1 LRAEIEAFL
10 ARAHRSGGV
19 GGVGERLLAGAAC
32 PVAVAPCGYA
42 DDRLSRLECIGVG
55 VDASDEAR
63 RGLDAA
69 VALARASGAR
79 LRVITAFQPLVSGGV
94 TTTALPSASLNE
106 VMRTDLR
113 ASHEAAIAEAPGSVE
128 TAGRFFDGSA
138 EEVLEAESEDVDL
151 LVTGSRGY
159 GPLGAVL
166 LGSVTS
172 ALFHNARCPV
182 LHAAGDALRSAG
194 RRVSGS
200 HASRCGCPAAPR
212 PSAARGGRDG
222 LAPKATMS
230 RPKKSENVQS
240 PSTRSRRGRW
250 GRQQEQ
256 DDHRQQATRRP
267 PARRGPRPPRRPG
280 SEGQPDQKHASLH
293 RGQRSGCPGPPSRSR
308 RPTSRACA
316 LPSNT

>member
-1 LRAEIEAFL
+1 MARNIVIAVDTKERTLDALALGRVLTEATRAPAVLVTVFPYIPLDDPLLPELTAVRDE
-10 ARAHRSGGV
+10 ARATLLELGASEGVEMAEAHVIAGNFAARELQHMTEAPDTGLIVVGSTTRGPIGRLLV

-32 PVAVAPCGYA
+32 PVAVAPRGYA
-42 DDRLSRLECIGVG
+42 DDRPSRLECIGVG

-79 LRVITAFQPLVSGGV
+79 LRVITAFQPLVFGGV

-113 ASHEAAIAEAPGSVE
+113 ASHEAAIGEARRSVE
-128 TAGRFFDGSA
+128 TAGRFLDGSA

-172 ALFHNARCPV
+172 ALFRNARCPV
-182 LHAAGDALRSAG
+182 L
-194 RRVSGS
+194 VT
-200 HASRCGCPAAPR
+200 PR
-212 PSAARGGRDG
+212 
-222 LAPKATMS
+222 
-230 RPKKSENVQS
+230 E
-240 PSTRSRRGRW
+240 TRFDLLG
-250 GRQQEQ
+250 
-256 DDHRQQATRRP
+256 AV
-267 PARRGPRPPRRPG
+267 
-280 SEGQPDQKHASLH
+280 
-293 RGQRSGCPGPPSRSR
+293 
-308 RPTSRACA
+308 
-316 LPSNT
+316 